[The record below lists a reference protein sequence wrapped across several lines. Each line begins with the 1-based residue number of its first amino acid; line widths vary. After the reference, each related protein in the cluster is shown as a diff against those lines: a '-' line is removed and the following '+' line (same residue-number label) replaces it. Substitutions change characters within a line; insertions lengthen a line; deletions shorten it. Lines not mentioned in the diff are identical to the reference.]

1 MVNIETDNSIKARCV
16 CIHRPILVGLA
27 SVDTEQVFLHFI
39 QSNLDS

>member
-16 CIHRPILVGLA
+16 CIHRPILGLA

-39 QSNLDS
+39 QSNLDG